1 MIKNSIVQNTLKK
14 KYHSLKKADDYY
26 RAEIKLSESDLS
38 YQLKLKELNGNE
50 VCFLIKEDSSIFN
63 KLEVGNVLEMKYWIA
78 GKTKTQKFTK
88 AKVKNITEHN
98 QGLLNGQYLVYL
110 SISERSQSSHQEGKD
125 DLTRKY
131 QNKAIQWKAS
141 ADKTEPVPILSKEKS
156 SDTSLK
162 LEEKNPEIRPAAVI
176 SDSDQKSSKE
186 EKGPVSEYLSF
197 SRSQKKYKVLAEI
210 EVFNGNGFE
219 EMARML
225 GNYLKKKGFNLIRL
239 RKANSSDQ
247 IKSKSFYSSGQVKD
261 ACRFMQEN
269 HIHPNTKNI
278 VELKDL
284 DNKSRY
290 LIAKDMVPHNDV
302 NSKSIKK
309 GSLHPY
315 SILLSSCRQWDRA
328 QTVLINYQKKGL
340 APYVVKV
347 EPGKNEV
354 WWRIFTGYYK
364 TRKEA
369 LKVKNRHNLSDSII
383 MKTPYTNL
391 IGSFSSETEATE
403 MFYSLRKLGY
413 SPYIVKTAENN
424 YELIVGAF
432 QIKIRAEKLKLDL
445 ESKGVQNKI
454 IER

>member
-1 MIKNSIVQNTLKK
+1 MLRRHAVYNPRRNLSSPALVFQSVDPPNAALSPRLGRGGCTDGPYILRLK
-14 KYHSLKKADDYY
+14 SPP
-26 RAEIKLSESDLS
+26 
-38 YQLKLKELNGNE
+38 
-50 VCFLIKEDSSIFN
+50 
-63 KLEVGNVLEMKYWIA
+63 
-78 GKTKTQKFTK
+78 
-88 AKVKNITEHN
+88 AKSAWSRMV
-98 QGLLNGQYLVYL
+98 
-110 SISERSQSSHQEGKD
+110 
-125 DLTRKY
+125 
-131 QNKAIQWKAS
+131 S
-141 ADKTEPVPILSKEKS
+141 ADSRKRGPRAS
-156 SDTSLK
+156 SWL
-162 LEEKNPEIRPAAVI
+162 
-176 SDSDQKSSKE
+176 
-186 EKGPVSEYLSF
+186 YLSF

-369 LKVKNRHNLSDSII
+369 LKIINRHNLSDSII